1 MFLDQVTI
9 HSSRFPNR
17 DTYPFNLK
25 VLQETCRLG
34 FSKPITFFV
43 GENGS
48 GKSTLLTA
56 ITRKCGIHIWR
67 GRDGRRVD
75 DNPYEDE
82 FYRFIDISWVNGPV
96 PGSFF
101 ASQMFQNFSKVLDEW
116 AAADPGL
123 LDYFGGQSLMT
134 QSHGQSILS
143 FFESRFRVRG
153 IYFLD
158 EPETALSPRSQ
169 IELLNLLRRMARA
182 GHAQFLVA
190 SHSPI
195 LLACPDADIVT
206 LDTVPAGAIAYEDT
220 EYYRIYK
227 GFLENR
233 EQFIHPAGH
242 TASERRG

>member
-1 MFLDQVTI
+1 MFLSEVTI
-9 HSSRFPNR
+9 HASKFPTR
-17 DTYPFNLK
+17 SLYPFDLP
-25 VLQETCRLG
+25 VLQETSRLG
-34 FSKPITFFV
+34 FSTPITFFV

-67 GRDGRRVD
+67 GKDGRRVD
-75 DNPYEDE
+75 NNPYEDE
-82 FYRFIDISWVNGPV
+82 FYQFIDIAWKEGPV

-101 ASQMFQNFSKVLDEW
+101 ASQMFQNFSKILDEW
-116 AAADPGL
+116 ASEDPGL
-123 LDYFGGQSLMT
+123 LAYFGGQSLMT

-143 FFESRFRVRG
+143 FFRSRFQVKG

-158 EPETALSPRSQ
+158 EPETALSPKSQ
-169 IELLNLLRRMARA
+169 IQLLKLLDEMSQT

-195 LLACPDADIVT
+195 LLACPGAEIYT
-206 LDTVPAGAIAYEDT
+206 FDTAPAAPIGYEET

-227 GFLENR
+227 EFLDNR
-233 EQFIHPAGH
+233 HRFI
-242 TASERRG
+242 R